1 MSITPQGYKYGIEP
15 NTQHPFWGNGGESTN
30 YKFYEFSTKKFL
42 DNCSTNYNNVT
53 LADDTNTVI
62 VPIELLNVVVNM
74 EFMIPFIYNDTVC
87 YLVCESNEANVLSL
101 TGVFSP
107 AEITLSVLKVDTL
120 PAPIKGDNGEN
131 GKDGVTPKIT
141 ATATVDETT
150 GVPSVQVSK
159 SGTSENPSFEFAFT
173 GLKGDNGENGKDGV
187 TPKITATATV
197 DETTGVPSV
206 QVSKSG
212 TSENPSFEFAFTG
225 LKGESGVSE
234 KSVIPIIET
243 LTTGGLKAGDI
254 IIYDGQNAFDLNKD
268 IIYSNT
274 SFSAGNISCSTFT
287 VRRINTYSIMMGV
300 ISTDITGYRANIPL
314 KLKFG
319 DSDTYTFEREMLM
332 EYNAN
337 TNDIIISPKVNYR
350 GEIVCVDT
358 FSKSEPYFRI
368 LCAGGFEISLTNTN
382 NADFFNNVK
391 VIR

>member
-30 YKFYEFSTKKFL
+30 YKFYEFSTKTFL

-74 EFMIPFIYNDTVC
+74 EYMIPFIYNDTVC
-87 YLVCESNEANVLSL
+87 YLVCEGSETNELSL

-107 AEITLSVLKVDTL
+107 AEITLSVSKVDTL

-131 GKDGVTPKIT
+131 GKDGVTPEIT
-141 ATATVDETT
+141 ATATVNEIT
-150 GVPSVQVSK
+150 GVPSVQV
-159 SGTSENPSFEFAFT
+159 T
-173 GLKGDNGENGKDGV
+173 
-187 TPKITATATV
+187 
-197 DETTGVPSV
+197 
-206 QVSKSG
+206 KSG

-225 LKGESGVSE
+225 LKGERGETGVTPVITATATVDETTGVPSVQVTKSGTAENTSFEFAFTGLKGEGGVSE

-254 IIYDGQNAFDLNKD
+254 IIYDGQNVFDLNND
-268 IIYSNT
+268 LLFSNT
-274 SFSAGNISCSTFT
+274 YFNSGNISCSTFAS
-287 VRRINTYSIMMGV
+287 RSINTYSIMMGV
-300 ISTDITGYRANIPL
+300 ITTDITGYRANIPL

-319 DSDTYTFEREMLM
+319 DSDTHTFEREMLM

-337 TNDIIISPKVNYR
+337 ANYIMISPKVNNK
-350 GEIVCVDT
+350 GEIVSVDS
-358 FSKSEPYFRI
+358 FSESEPYFRI
-368 LCAGGFEISLTNTN
+368 LSAGGFEISLTNTN

>member
-120 PAPIKGDNGEN
+120 PAPI
-131 GKDGVTPKIT
+131 
-141 ATATVDETT
+141 
-150 GVPSVQVSK
+150 
-159 SGTSENPSFEFAFT
+159 
-173 GLKGDNGENGKDGV
+173 KGDNGENGKDGV